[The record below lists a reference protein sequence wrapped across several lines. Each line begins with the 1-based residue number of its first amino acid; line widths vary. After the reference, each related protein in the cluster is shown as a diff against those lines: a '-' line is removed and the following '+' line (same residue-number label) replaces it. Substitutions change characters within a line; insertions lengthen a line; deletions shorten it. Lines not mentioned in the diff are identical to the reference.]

1 MIKNN
6 NVLYFDGCNT
16 VELAKK
22 YGTPLYL
29 ISETHIV
36 DRCNEIKSSFLSKYE
51 NTRAIYA
58 SKAFLPLAMC
68 KIIEREGLGLDVVS
82 GGELYTAIKAGFP
95 NGNIDF
101 NGNNKSRQEIEL
113 AVEYQIS
120 RIVVDNPYELDL
132 LIDVCNKKKKN
143 ISVLFRIV
151 PGVTNTTH
159 EYISTGHK
167 DSKFGVSL
175 EGNIFFDT
183 FEKAINS
190 KYIDFKGLH
199 FHVGSQLH
207 NNSSHLNAIKVALNL
222 ILELKNKYNFDTK
235 DLDIG
240 GGFGIHYTDE
250 DDPKPLSYFIDP
262 AMKLIEDFCR
272 ENKLI
277 RPKVIIEPGRWI
289 IGEAGIT
296 MYEIGS
302 IKKSPS
308 SRKYVSI
315 DGGMSDNIRP
325 CLYQAK
331 YDAVIANKINEDNTD
346 LVSISGKFC
355 ESSDILIKDIKLP
368 IAAAGDYLAVFSTG
382 AYNYSMASNYNKN
395 IIPSV
400 LLLNN
405 GKEEI
410 IVKRQDYDDILRNEI
425 IPASLGG
432 INE

>member
-143 ISVLFRIV
+143 ISV
-151 PGVTNTTH
+151 
-159 EYISTGHK
+159 
-167 DSKFGVSL
+167 
-175 EGNIFFDT
+175 
-183 FEKAINS
+183 
-190 KYIDFKGLH
+190 
-199 FHVGSQLH
+199 
-207 NNSSHLNAIKVALNL
+207 
-222 ILELKNKYNFDTK
+222 ELKNKYNFDTK